1 MLIRSIA
8 DSASTSVQ
16 GPLIL
21 LLMQQKCG
29 GYNWLSLLEMPQLI
43 VPGRDIQGL
52 VLFFLLNGS
61 SQLHHCSIAVLLARL
76 KQNASTV

>member
-1 MLIRSIA
+1 MMLIRSIA

-29 GYNWLSLLEMPQLI
+29 GYNWLSLLETPQLI
-43 VPGRDIQGL
+43 VPGRDSGSSA
-52 VLFFLLNGS
+52 VFLLNGS

>member
-1 MLIRSIA
+1 MMLIRSIA

-52 VLFFLLNGS
+52 VLFF
-61 SQLHHCSIAVLLARL
+61 CSMAVPSCIIAPLQCYLPG
-76 KQNASTV
+76 